1 MEIPHRDKEEPPEVC
16 DILFAN
22 VFPIPAHVAGL
33 LRQSFEAESTVGD
46 FLEVAPRTISEV
58 SLGMNIEVGFVAN
71 TALLLYCSVCV
82 LLQKIIKDQEPRRKK
97 ITSQKIKEVL
107 FHSPIV
113 LLPSDQG
120 VGVQNKTVNELLGN
134 QALDRGANT
143 IVWREVSVPCS
154 HPLLSSYVVC
164 LSGCAVQTPH
174 CGGEAS
180 QHGRGVRAVL
190 AEETLRPGWQ
200 NDQWFHRGDRLPC
213 LF

>member
-82 LLQKIIKDQEPRRKK
+82 SFRVLLQKIIKDQEPRRKK

-107 FHSPIV
+107 FHSPIF
-113 LLPSDQG
+113 LLPPDPG
-120 VGVQNKTVNELLGN
+120 
-134 QALDRGANT
+134 
-143 IVWREVSVPCS
+143 C
-154 HPLLSSYVVC
+154 
-164 LSGCAVQTPH
+164 GCA
-174 CGGEAS
+174 E
-180 QHGRGVRAVL
+180 
-190 AEETLRPGWQ
+190 
-200 NDQWFHRGDRLPC
+200 
-213 LF
+213 

>member
-1 MEIPHRDKEEPPEVC
+1 MEIPHRHKEEPPEVC

-82 LLQKIIKDQEPRRKK
+82 SFRVLLQKIIKDQEPRRKK

-107 FHSPIV
+107 FHSPIF
-113 LLPSDQG
+113 LLPPDPG
-120 VGVQNKTVNELLGN
+120 
-134 QALDRGANT
+134 
-143 IVWREVSVPCS
+143 C
-154 HPLLSSYVVC
+154 
-164 LSGCAVQTPH
+164 GCA
-174 CGGEAS
+174 E
-180 QHGRGVRAVL
+180 
-190 AEETLRPGWQ
+190 
-200 NDQWFHRGDRLPC
+200 
-213 LF
+213 